1 MQQDANNPIR
11 FDFFLIKGGKW
22 EETGFISTLKYKLK
36 PQTLIQLYVI
46 SLPMGALSFI
56 NYEKLYSL
64 FWCCMLFNPCMHPPT
79 SPYTHL
85 TNIIIQIKLIRD
97 SAANYPHDHK
107 LGCKAECEQPDVSS
121 AGKY

>member
-1 MQQDANNPIR
+1 MGRNRFHFHTKILIEAIDVDTVVRHLTANGCIE
-11 FDFFLIKGGKW
+11 F
-22 EETGFISTLKYKLK
+22 YKLRK
-36 PQTLIQLYVI
+36 NCILCSGVARFSTHV
-46 SLPMGALSFI
+46 
-56 NYEKLYSL
+56 
-64 FWCCMLFNPCMHPPT
+64 CTPT